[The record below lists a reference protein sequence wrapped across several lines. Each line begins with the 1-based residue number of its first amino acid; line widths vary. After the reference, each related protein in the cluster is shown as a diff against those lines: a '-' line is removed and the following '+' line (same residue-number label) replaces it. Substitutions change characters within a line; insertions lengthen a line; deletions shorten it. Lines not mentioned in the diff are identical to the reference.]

1 MHSLATAAPV
11 PTALAQVDREKIY
24 QWINELSS
32 PETRENALLELSKK
46 RESVPDLAP
55 MLWHSFGTIAALLQE
70 IVNIYPSINPPTLTA
85 HQSNRVCN
93 ALALLQCVASHPET
107 RSAFLAAHIPLF
119 LYPFLHTVSKTR
131 PFEYLRLTSLGVIG
145 ALVKTDEQEVINF
158 LLTTEIIPLCLR
170 IMESGSELS
179 KTVATFILQKILL
192 DDTGLAYICQTYER
206 FSHVAMILG
215 KMVLQLSKEPSAR
228 LLKHVVRCYL
238 RLSDNPRAREAL
250 RQCLPD
256 QLKDTT
262 FAQVLKDDTTTKRWL
277 AQLVKNLQ
285 EGIQLTDTLE
295 QMQQGT
301 LMRKVKSKSWKK
313 QRYFKLQDDCMTI
326 WYQSKRTGKIE
337 SAFSISDVETVREG
351 HQSEVL
357 QSLAEEFPP
366 ERCFTIVFYGRR
378 GNLDLIAGSAEE
390 AQCWVQGLRQLI
402 EPRSFP
408 LTSSLVSR
416 TWIRDWFQKAD
427 KNKDGR
433 MNFKEVQRLLKM
445 MNVDMNE
452 DHALRLFQAADKS
465 ESGTLEGEEFVLF
478 YKALTQREE
487 VLSLFQDFSEDGK
500 KLTLLELVD
509 FLQQEQLE
517 DEGTEEL
524 AMELIDKYEPSE
536 TARARHALSAD
547 GFLMYLC
554 SPEGSVF
561 NPHHQV
567 LWQDMSQP
575 LCHYFISSSHNTY
588 LIEDQIRGQSS
599 IEGYIRALK
608 RGCRCLEVDCWDGP
622 NGEPM
627 VYHGHTFTSKI
638 PFREVVSTLGKYA
651 FKTSDYPVILS
662 LENHCSIEQ
671 QEVLAQQLKDIL
683 GEQLLTTTTDGRVP
697 TQLPSPEELKHKI
710 LLKGKKIGR
719 LEDMLDGPGDEVPDV
734 SDDDNGAEVEEERRR
749 AKKDKESLAQA
760 LSDCVVYCKS
770 VSFRGFQE
778 ARSHSR
784 PSEISSL
791 AEAKAR
797 KLIRDAG
804 NEFVRHNAWQL
815 TRIYPSGMRTD
826 SSNYSPQEMWNV
838 GCQIVALNFQTA
850 GTEMDLCDGL
860 FSQNGRC
867 GYVLKPPFMRDKE
880 TVFNPSDPSSWEGPG
895 PTTLTIQVISGQQ
908 LPKVAN
914 SKDGAIIDPL
924 VRVEIH
930 GVPADQA
937 RQETKYIENNGFN
950 PRWDETLQF
959 QLHVPELALV
969 RFVVEDYDKTS
980 RNDFVGQFTLAFANI
995 KPGYR
1000 HIHLLSKDGTSIPP
1014 SSLFVH
1020 IRITEPPGPEQ
1031 D

>member
-1 MHSLATAAPV
+1 
-11 PTALAQVDREKIY
+11 
-24 QWINELSS
+24 
-32 PETRENALLELSKK
+32 
-46 RESVPDLAP
+46 
-55 MLWHSFGTIAALLQE
+55 
-70 IVNIYPSINPPTLTA
+70 
-85 HQSNRVCN
+85 
-93 ALALLQCVASHPET
+93 
-107 RSAFLAAHIPLF
+107 
-119 LYPFLHTVSKTR
+119 
-131 PFEYLRLTSLGVIG
+131 
-145 ALVKTDEQEVINF
+145 
-158 LLTTEIIPLCLR
+158 
-170 IMESGSELS
+170 
-179 KTVATFILQKILL
+179 
-192 DDTGLAYICQTYER
+192 
-206 FSHVAMILG
+206 
-215 KMVLQLSKEPSAR
+215 
-228 LLKHVVRCYL
+228 
-238 RLSDNPRAREAL
+238 
-250 RQCLPD
+250 
-256 QLKDTT
+256 
-262 FAQVLKDDTTTKRWL
+262 
-277 AQLVKNLQ
+277 
-285 EGIQLTDTLE
+285 
-295 QMQQGT
+295 MQQGT

-313 QRYFKLQDDCMTI
+313 QRFFKLQDDCMTI
-326 WYQSKRTGKIE
+326 WYQSKRTGKTE

-390 AQCWVQGLRQLI
+390 AQCWIQGLRQLI

-408 LTSSLVSR
+408 LTFALVSL

-433 MNFKEVQRLLKM
+433 MNFKEVQHLLKM

-452 DHALRLFQAADKS
+452 DHALRLFQDADKS

-487 VLSLFQDFSEDGK
+487 VLSLFQEFSEDGK

-517 DEGTEEL
+517 DEGTEEM

-536 TARARHALSAD
+536 TARARHVLSAD

-554 SPEGSVF
+554 SPEGSIF
-561 NPHHQV
+561 NPQHRA
-567 LWQDMSQP
+567 LWQDMNQP

-588 LIEDQIRGQSS
+588 LIEDQLRGQSS

-638 PFREVVSTLGKYA
+638 PFREVVSTLGK
-651 FKTSDYPVILS
+651 TSWGNSSSPPPSMGTSPAICHPQRV
-662 LENHCSIEQ
+662 
-671 QEVLAQQLKDIL
+671 VLAPSSAGSWGKQASWRSRTLQTSSLF
-683 GEQLLTTTTDGRVP
+683 P
-697 TQLPSPEELKHKI
+697 TPQELKHKI

-719 LEDMLDGPGDEVPDV
+719 LEDMLDGLGDEVPDV
-734 SDDDNGAEVEEERRR
+734 SDDDNGAEAEEERRR
-749 AKKDKESLAQA
+749 AKVGGLGWDSALQKDKETLAQE
-760 LSDCVVYCKS
+760 LSDCVIYCKN

-791 AEAKAR
+791 SEAKAR

-867 GYVLKPPFMRDKE
+867 GYVLKPPFMRDEE
-880 TVFNPSDPSSWEGPG
+880 TLFSPSDPSSWEGLG
-895 PTTLTIQVISGQQ
+895 PITLTIQVISGQQ

-937 RQETKYIENNGFN
+937 HQETKYIENNGFN
-950 PRWDETLQF
+950 PHWDETLQF

-1020 IRITEPPGPEQ
+1020 IRITE
-1031 D
+1031 